1 MSMSKT
7 VAENQIKLYNLGEQE
22 GYRKALQV
30 HNGGKVISDYDLIP
44 LTSRDPIE
52 QAYPVTK
59 VYYKDFTFDEN
70 TVPPYNVCF
79 EMTGALENRTAIV
92 VSGAAIT
99 DSEGIKLTYVEDK
112 QVVTDYNYTNGGNEE
127 FVEGNA
133 TFGRISSNAVVS
145 INGAM
150 SGKVCKNFCGS
161 DDMYISGAKVRTDR
175 VPVRGRLAW
184 SEVPEETKG
193 CDYIIF
199 PGSAISATKKVISF
213 NVSGSVRVYVLS
225 ASVLTFNE
233 AWFQLNGAT
242 AKSRYQNNI
251 DRVTMAYAVF
261 KGYAAVSDVL
271 LENNNCSCRRW
282 DALYKVV
289 DDCGTKYGYRI
300 NPKRLAKTGFTETV
314 TDFKYTDYL
323 NAWVPYPCDGEYVV
337 NTIIGTANDELEAIL
352 AGGVD

>member
-1 MSMSKT
+1 MSKATT
-7 VAENQIKLYNLGEQE
+7 VVANQHKLYALGEQE
-22 GYRKALQV
+22 GYRKVLQV
-30 HNGGKVISDYDLIP
+30 YNGGKVISDYDLIP
-44 LTSRDPIE
+44 LTMGNAIE
-52 QAYPVTK
+52 QSYPVNK
-59 VYYKDFTFDEN
+59 MYYKDFVFDETN
-70 TVPPYNVCF
+70 APPYNVYF
-79 EMTGALENRTAIV
+79 EMTGALADRTAIV
-92 VSGAAIT
+92 VKDAEIT
-99 DSEGIKLTYVEDK
+99 DSNGVALTYVEDK

-127 FVEGNA
+127 FVESNA
-133 TFGRISSNAVVS
+133 TFGQISSNAVVAIS
-145 INGAM
+145 GTT

-175 VPVRGRLAW
+175 APVQGRPAW

-233 AWFQLNGAT
+233 AWFQRSGAT
-242 AKSRYQNNI
+242 AKSRYQNYI

-261 KGYAAVSDVL
+261 KGYAAVSDVY
-271 LENNNCSCRRW
+271 LENNNCRCRRW
-282 DALYKVV
+282 DALYKVI

-300 NPKRLAKTGFTETV
+300 NPKRLSKTGFTETV

-337 NTIIGTANDELEAIL
+337 NTIK
-352 AGGVD
+352 GGA